1 MIEADVATVVA
12 PGKRR
17 RLWRFLR
24 GLVWILALFCF
35 LAAGALYFGIGTRME
50 APLWMRQQVEQR
62 IEKDLN
68 GLQIEFG
75 EIQVVV
81 NRGWRPRVGLRDITL
96 RTADGAPMVQLAD
109 AEVSMAMR
117 PLLQG
122 RIQPKRI
129 SLSGLYVNLR
139 RESDGIALS
148 FSETGSPLRQAG
160 NLAQLIEQW
169 DRQFE
174 LPVLSALTEM
184 STDGV
189 TLRYEDARLGRVW
202 TLDGGHVKLTR
213 SGRALT
219 VSSAFSVLSGR
230 QDVGLVEANYK
241 SDIGDAAAEF
251 GILVSDIASE
261 DIALQAPALGWLQ
274 VLRATISGSL
284 RGAIASDGSL
294 LPLSASLQIGEGV
307 IQPSDETLPIP
318 IHKAHS
324 YFTYLPAEQALQFDE
339 LRLESGWGSGTVAG
353 RALLAG
359 VQDGRLTD
367 LVGQLRFT
375 DLTLNPRQLYE
386 QPQVF
391 TNVTADFRLQ
401 PTPFRFQLG
410 EMLIAHENSHI
421 RLDGRIEAGRQGW
434 EYALN
439 AQADHLDL
447 SQVKSLWPEGAA
459 EKPRKWV
466 RENVFQAHAQDVN
479 FALRGKGREKPF
491 VSLDAEFD
499 GAEVKFQKHLP
510 HLRGGAGHFS
520 LYGSRMVIV
529 ATEGS
534 VTADQGGTVAVAG
547 TSFIIPD
554 TSVKN
559 GTPGI
564 ARIVASGPVTAG
576 LSLLNRPPLSIM
588 DKADLPVDLAAG
600 QVQVT
605 GTLALPLK
613 EGVLPADV
621 LYHYRG
627 TVSDVRSSV
636 LVPGHD
642 VAAQALTLS
651 GDQSHVELSGAGS
664 LSGIPLTA
672 TWRQLIGADAT
683 GDSQVTGTVE
693 ISRQAVETLQI
704 GLPNGAVGGKGQGQ
718 YQLDLTPDS
727 PPRLQLSS
735 DLTGL
740 ELRMV
745 PVSWRKS
752 PAVSGRLDLVA
763 TLATPVEVQSL
774 SFAAPG
780 LAAQGR
786 VTTKANGGLDRAV
799 LSSVTVGNWMR
810 GSAVFLGRNGAVP
823 ALELTGGTLDM
834 RKAPFSGESGSSS
847 GGGSDETGPIT
858 MRLDRLQV
866 TDSIALT
873 GFQGRFTTR
882 GGFNGQFSGQLNG
895 ATPVSGVVVPQAGG
909 VATRIRAEDAGGVF
923 QAAGILRHGR
933 GGSFDLTLVPADVA
947 GEYDGT
953 IKVKNTRIQN
963 APSMAALLNA
973 ISVIGLLDELSG
985 GGILFT
991 GVEAKFRLGSTHLI
1005 LHESSAVG
1013 PSMGISMD
1021 GIYDLNSGALNL
1033 RGVISPIYLI
1043 NAIGRVMA
1051 RKGEGLIGFAFK
1063 LRGTADDPKVSVNPL
1078 SALAPGMFRELFR
1091 GKAPTVPGAPEEP
1104 HVQNPDH
1111 LPKND
1116 GGSR

>member
-1 MIEADVATVVA
+1 MW
-12 PGKRR
+12 
-17 RLWRFLR
+17 RLLR
-24 GLVWILALFCF
+24 GLVWFLALGCF
-35 LAAGALYFGIGTRME
+35 LAAGALYFGIGTRMA
-50 APLWMRQQVEQR
+50 APLWLRQQVEER
-62 IEKDLN
+62 IENDLN
-68 GLQIEFG
+68 GMQIEFG
-75 EIQVVV
+75 EIHMVV
-81 NRGWRPRVGLRDITL
+81 NRGWRPRIGLRDIRL
-96 RTADGAPMVQLAD
+96 LAADGASIMQLAD
-109 AEVSMAMR
+109 AEVSLAMR

-129 SLSGLYVNLR
+129 ALSGLYVNLR

-160 NLAQLIEQW
+160 NLAELIEQW

-174 LPVLSALTEM
+174 MPVLSALTEM
-184 STDGV
+184 STAGV

-213 SGRALT
+213 SGPTLT
-219 VSSAFSVLSGR
+219 VSSGFSVLSGR
-230 QDVGLVEANYK
+230 QDVGLMEANYK

-261 DIALQAPALGWLQ
+261 DIALQAPALGWLE
-274 VLRATISGSL
+274 VLKATISGSL
-284 RGAIASDGSL
+284 RGGIASDGAL
-294 LPLSASLQIGEGV
+294 LPLSASLQIGQGV
-307 IQPSDETLPIP
+307 IQPSQETLPIP
-318 IHKAHS
+318 IHRAHS
-324 YFTYLPAEQALQFDE
+324 YFTYFPAEQALQFDE

-401 PTPFRFQLG
+401 PIPFRFQLG
-410 EMLIAHENSHI
+410 EMLIAHESSHI
-421 RLDGRIEAGRQGW
+421 RVEGRIDAGHEGW
-434 EYALN
+434 NYALD
-439 AQADHLDL
+439 AQADQLDL

-466 RENVFQAHAQDVN
+466 RDNVFQAQAQDVN
-479 FALRGKGREKPF
+479 FALRGKGSQKPF
-491 VSLDAEFD
+491 VSLDAGFS

-510 HLRGGAGHFS
+510 HLREGAGHFS
-520 LYGSRMVIV
+520 LYGPRMVIV
-529 ATEGS
+529 ATEGT
-534 VTADQGGTVAVAG
+534 VTADQGGSVAVAG

-588 DKADLPVDLAAG
+588 DKADLPVELATG

-613 EGVLPADV
+613 EGVLPEEI

-627 TVSDVRSSV
+627 MVSQVQTSV
-636 LVPGHD
+636 LVPGHE
-642 VAAQALTLS
+642 VAAQSLTLR
-651 GDQSHVELSGAGS
+651 GDQSQVELSGAGF

-672 TWRQLIGADAT
+672 SWRQIIGAKANGT
-683 GDSQVTGTVE
+683 SQVTGTVE

-704 GLPNGAVGGKGQGQ
+704 GLPQGSVGGTGRGT
-718 YQLDLTPDS
+718 YQLDISPDTA
-727 PPRLQLSS
+727 PRFQLSS

-740 ELRMV
+740 ELRMS
-745 PVSWRKS
+745 PVSWRKPPS
-752 PAVSGRLDLVA
+752 VSGKLDLVA
-763 TLATPVEVQSL
+763 RLATPVEVQSL

-780 LAAQGR
+780 LTAQGR
-786 VTTKANGGLDRAV
+786 VTTKADGGLDRAV

-810 GSAVFLGRNGAVP
+810 GSAVFLGRNGNVP
-823 ALELTGGTLDM
+823 ALELTSGTLDM
-834 RKAPFSGESGSSS
+834 RKAPFTGASGSSS
-847 GGGSDETGPIT
+847 GGGSDETGPIS

-873 GFQGRFTTR
+873 GFSGNFSAR
-882 GGFNGQFSGQLNG
+882 GGFNGQFSGRLNG
-895 ATPVSGVVVPQAGG
+895 ATPVSGVVVPQEGG
-909 VATRIRAEDAGGVF
+909 VATRIRSEDAGGVF

-933 GGSFDLTLVPADVA
+933 GGSFDMTLVPADVA

-953 IKVKNTRIQN
+953 IKVKNTRIKN

-973 ISVIGLLDELSG
+973 ISVVGLLDELTG

-991 GVEAKFRLGSTHLI
+991 GIEAKFRLGSTHLI
-1005 LHESSAVG
+1005 LHESSSVG

-1021 GIYDLNSGALNL
+1021 GVYDLNSGALNM

-1043 NAIGRVMA
+1043 NAIGRVIA
-1051 RKGEGLIGFAFK
+1051 RKGEGLIGFAFR

-1104 HVQNPDH
+1104 HVPNPDH
-1111 LPKND
+1111 RPKND
-1116 GGSR
+1116 GGAR